1 MEKIFA
7 KRRERLGSAGAIRRC
22 SLTPPSSLQHP
33 EDVNSPL
40 PLRKKSP
47 HLRQHI
53 HTCSHWANFYISRIA
68 IPRPIEKE
76 FLPGKLQNKMT
87 TPPPKR
93 QKRDEYRKATA
104 EASDVAD
111 IKLPKKKYYRQRA
124 HANPFSDHAL
134 K

>member
-1 MEKIFA
+1 
-7 KRRERLGSAGAIRRC
+7 
-22 SLTPPSSLQHP
+22 
-33 EDVNSPL
+33 
-40 PLRKKSP
+40 
-47 HLRQHI
+47 
-53 HTCSHWANFYISRIA
+53 
-68 IPRPIEKE
+68 
-76 FLPGKLQNKMT
+76 MT